1 MHFVLVADEKLNC
14 WEFKK
19 CGREPGGRNILQ
31 YGVCSIP
38 VAIDCDGI
46 NGGKNGGRAC
56 WLWRELACVKI
67 MQKCSVQEIRE
78 CRECDFYL
86 FVKKKR
92 VPHDLPILKYSSDYL
107 SKYDHEILNFNIQE
121 G

>member
-1 MHFVLVADEKLNC
+1 VYFLIVMNKKLNC

-19 CGREPGGRNILQ
+19 CGREPGGRNVSQ

-38 VAIDCDGI
+38 LARDCDGI
-46 NGGKNGGRAC
+46 NGGKNCGRAC